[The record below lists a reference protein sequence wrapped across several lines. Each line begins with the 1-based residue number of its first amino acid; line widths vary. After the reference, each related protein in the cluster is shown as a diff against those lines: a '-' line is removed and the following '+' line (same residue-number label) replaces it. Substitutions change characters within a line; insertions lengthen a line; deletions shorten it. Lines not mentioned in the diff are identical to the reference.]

1 MNLYGMSTPPQHA
14 STVQSHL
21 LLNAVAMGEA
31 ALEGDIDELRFRSH
45 LLLMDIQGCGLGL
58 SDLEDQVKT
67 LVHLL
72 GPVASTPD
80 GRFGAALCELA
91 SLVEKE
97 CIGRRWTEGPNPA

>member
-1 MNLYGMSTPPQHA
+1 MSAPPQHP

-21 LLNAVAMGEA
+21 LLNAVAMSEA
-31 ALEGDIDELRFRSH
+31 AIEGDIDELRFRAH
-45 LLLMDIQGCGLGL
+45 LLLMDIQECGLGL

-80 GRFGAALCELA
+80 GRYGVALCDLA
-91 SLVEKE
+91 SLVERE
-97 CIGRRWTEGPNPA
+97 CVGRRWTEGPNPP